1 MTREFNSLEKI
12 KKYYDEKTNTY
23 VFKENG
29 KYIDLII
36 LNFNLNI
43 SANIIAKSITAIDIT
58 ALNINSWDI
67 KAKDINANNI
77 DAKDINAKNIEA
89 NNILYYAVCF
99 AYKNIKCQSIEGL
112 RDNAKHFVL
121 DGKIEIK
128 NA

>member
-1 MTREFNSLEKI
+1 MTREFNSLEEI
-12 KKYYDEKTNTY
+12 KKYYDEETNTY
-23 VFKENG
+23 VFKEHG
-29 KYIDLII
+29 KYIDLVI

-43 SANIIAKSITAIDIT
+43 SANIIAKSITAGDIT
-58 ALNINSWDI
+58 ALNIKFWDI
-67 KAKDINANNI
+67 K
-77 DAKDINAKNIEA
+77 AKDINAKNIEA
-89 NNILYYAVCF
+89 KDINAKNIEAKNILYYAVCF